1 MTHVQ
6 RRERISI
13 DRYPADVAVNTRVLA
28 ASLAA
33 AALVSVAGGYAL
45 SRTSQPATPAAE
57 DTVTITSNGLY
68 VEPGIPTNAVV
79 EGKPLPDVQL
89 VATDGTKVSTRS
101 LIGTPMVINVWATTC
116 VACKQE
122 MPALAQVSNDLG
134 TAVRFIGVNQV
145 ENTPSALAFA
155 KDKGVHYEL
164 LSDQNGELVAA
175 LGITGLPYTL
185 FVAADGTIVAQKGVE
200 LNAATIRSTIDS
212 VLLS

>member
-1 MTHVQ
+1 MKMG
-6 RRERISI
+6 
-13 DRYPADVAVNTRVLA
+13 RYPAHVAVNTRVLA

-45 SRTSQPATPAAE
+45 SRTADPDTKASAE
-57 DTVTITSNGLY
+57 DSVTITSNGVYL
-68 VEPGIPTNAVV
+68 EPGIPTNAVV
-79 EGKPLPDVQL
+79 QGKPLPDVEL
-89 VATDGTKVSTRS
+89 VNTDGTKVSTRD
-101 LIGTPMVINVWATTC
+101 LIGTPLVINVWATTC

-122 MPALAQVSNDLG
+122 MPALAQVNSELG
-134 TAVRFIGVNQV
+134 SAVRFVGVNQL

-164 LSDQNGELVAA
+164 LSDENGELIAA

-200 LNAATIRSTIDS
+200 LNAATIRSTIES
-212 VLLS
+212 TLLS